1 MFDAVTEEALRLRR
15 SRGTRPPVESKEPEK
30 RTALICS
37 VCSREIHPHEEFH
50 YVGHEVHCAQCHEM
64 LEYELEKER
73 ELEEEVR
80 VLGTKWED
88 PKDEGD
94 EE

>member
-1 MFDAVTEEALRLRR
+1 MFDAVTNEALRLRR
-15 SRGTRPPVESKEPEK
+15 IRGTRPPVEPKEPEK

-37 VCSREIHPHEEFH
+37 VCDREMHPGEPIK
-50 YVGHEVHCAQCHEM
+50 YVGHEVHCSQCHEM

-73 ELEEEVR
+73 EQEEEVR
-80 VLGTKWED
+80 ALGTKWEA
-88 PKDEGD
+88 PKDEGG